1 MGSAT
6 QNWSTKQVEIV
17 CGQGPCN
24 IQDPESKIENPKN
37 TIQNPNPK
45 IPNPKFQN
53 TKFQKIQILVLS
65 IFEPI
70 FKGTPVPH
78 SERDMDMGDIR
89 SKFLQRQCCEQN
101 TEHPEGLKWFK
112 GLGSKM
118 IPWPF

>member
-17 CGQGPCN
+17 CGQEPCN

-37 TIQNPNPK
+37 KFQNPNHPK

-53 TKFQKIQILVLS
+53 TKFQKIQIQVVS

-70 FKGTPVPH
+70 SKGTPVP
-78 SERDMDMGDIR
+78 S
-89 SKFLQRQCCEQN
+89 F
-101 TEHPEGLKWFK
+101 
-112 GLGSKM
+112 
-118 IPWPF
+118 

>member
-1 MGSAT
+1 MTGSAT
-6 QNWSTKQVEIV
+6 QNWSTKQVEMV

-37 TIQNPNPK
+37 KIPNPNPK

-78 SERDMDMGDIR
+78 SERDMDRGIFVQNFFKDNAG
-89 SKFLQRQCCEQN
+89 SKTQN
-101 TEHPEGLKWFK
+101 TPRV
-112 GLGSKM
+112 
-118 IPWPF
+118 

>member
-1 MGSAT
+1 MGSLT

-37 TIQNPNPK
+37 RFQNPNPK

-53 TKFQKIQILVLS
+53 TKFQKIQIQVLS

-70 FKGTPVPH
+70 FKGTPVP
-78 SERDMDMGDIR
+78 SFCKGYGQGDIR
-89 SKFLQRQCCEQN
+89 SNFLQRQSWEQN
-101 TEHPEGLKWFK
+101 KEYPEGLKWFK
-112 GLGSKM
+112 GEGSR
-118 IPWPF
+118 IVL